1 MKIVINVVLVQYILC
16 YFGYFLQLT
25 IIGGIG
31 AYIIYFCGYLRNM
44 FTRATTIY

>member
-1 MKIVINVVLVQYILC
+1 MKIVINVVIVQYTLC

-31 AYIIYFCGYLRNM
+31 AYIIYFCGYLRNT
-44 FTRATTIY
+44 FTHETTTY